1 MSTGKGFKFLEH
13 TADEYIMAY
22 GTNLKEAF
30 ESAALAMFDVM
41 TDTNTIDP
49 RKSEII
55 QVKAEDRES
64 LLYVWLESLILKFE
78 VEGKLYS
85 DFNVRRIEKVGEDFS
100 LEATVC
106 GEAYNPDKH
115 PSRTG
120 VKAVTYHRME
130 IQEEE
135 NKATVKFILDI

>member
-1 MSTGKGFKFLEH
+1 MSTGKGFRVLGH
-13 TADEYIMAY
+13 TADEYIEAY
-22 GTNLKEAF
+22 GINLEEAF
-30 ESAALAMFDVM
+30 ESAALALFEVM

-49 RKSEII
+49 MESETIK
-55 QVKAEDRES
+55 VTAEDEVG
-64 LLYVWLESLILKFE
+64 LLYAWLESLILKFE

-85 DFNVRRIEKVGEDFS
+85 NFHVHRIEEVEEGFS
-100 LEATVC
+100 LKAVVW
-106 GEAYNPDKH
+106 GETYTPDKH

-130 IQEEE
+130 IQKDV